1 MDQKTV
7 TVSSYLLIL
16 LVPVPSLEVVQVVQ
30 QPVDNL
36 VHVGHP
42 DHTRRRQQPFIIE
55 LLL

>member
-42 DHTRRRQQPFIIE
+42 DHTRRR
-55 LLL
+55 